1 MLGVEPKDFDIATA
15 ASPEEVKE
23 LFGRQCRLIGR
34 RFRLAHVRFGREIVE
49 VATFRAG
56 HHEADHEEQAQL
68 DDDSGRILRDNVFG
82 NVEQDA
88 YRRDFTINA
97 LIYDIN
103 DFSIRDYVGAMEDVA
118 ARRLRLIGDPEERY
132 REDPVRMLR
141 AVRIASKLGLSIE
154 PKTEQPLYELGH
166 LLQDVP
172 SARMF
177 DEVLKMLLS
186 ADGPDTFEKL
196 RHYDLLGQLFYFTD
210 DVLKREGDGSSLQ
223 LIRAGLK
230 GTAERIRQDKPVTP
244 AFLFAALLWPPV
256 REKMAANIEQGMPE
270 AEALQRASEQVISS
284 LLENVSLP
292 KRFSAPM
299 REIWHMQRRFNQR
312 RGMRPIRLMEQAR
325 FRAAYDFLLLRA
337 AAGEVDMELAQWWTD
352 IQVANDDKRAEMT
365 ATAPGAGGGGKR
377 RRRRRRGG
385 ASQRRSSAE

>member
-1 MLGVEPKDFDIATA
+1 MGVEPKDFDIATA
-15 ASPEEVKE
+15 ASPEEVKD

-56 HHEADHEEQAQL
+56 HHEADHAGQAQL

-103 DFSIRDYVGAMEDVA
+103 DFSIRDFVGGMEDVA
-118 ARRLRLIGDPEERY
+118 ARRLRLIGDPGERY

-141 AVRIASKLGLSIE
+141 AVRIASKLDLSIE
-154 PKTEQPLYELGH
+154 SKTEAPLYEMGD

-186 ADGPDTFEKL
+186 VDGPTVFEKL
-196 RHYDLLGQLFYFTD
+196 LHYDLLGQLFPCTD
-210 DVLKREGDGSSLQ
+210 ELLKREGDGPSLE
-223 LIRAGLK
+223 LIRAALQ
-230 GTAERIRQDKPVTP
+230 GTADRIRQDKPVTP
-244 AFLFAALLWPPV
+244 AFLFAAILWPPV
-256 REKMAANIEQGMPE
+256 REKMLASMEQGLPE
-270 AEALQRASEQVISS
+270 AEALQRASEQIISR
-284 LLENVSLP
+284 LLERVSLP

-299 REIWHMQRRFNQR
+299 REIWHMQRRFDQR
-312 RGMRPIRLMEQAR
+312 RGLRPIRLMEQAR

-337 AAGEVDMELAQWWTD
+337 AAGEANAELAQWWTD
-352 IQVANDDKRAEMT
+352 IQTANDEKRAEMT

-377 RRRRRRGG
+377 RRRRRGG
-385 ASQRRSSAE
+385 QRRSPAE